1 MQGIL
6 DKFSLKGKTA
16 VVTGGSRGLGVGLTR
31 ILAAAGAKVL
41 ISGRTESDLK
51 DTSERISREE
61 NAEVIYTTVDLCN
74 RQSTKEFAAEAERL
88 LGQVD
93 IFVANAAL
101 EGGTTK
107 VDELDEAVENLMDDL
122 VEANL
127 VANLVLTSCFSKG
140 MKKRGWGRII
150 YISSCGTRVAGD
162 YGHGIYSATKAGL
175 DVYTR
180 SASVELGPY
189 GITANCV
196 LPGAYMTDMVK
207 DRLDALSPEDRKERE
222 SFLTGMTSLL
232 RFGKPEELEGVIL
245 LLASDAGAYVSG
257 AQISVDGGYTIKM
270 MPNTQQH
277 EPPSIK

>member
-1 MQGIL
+1 MQSAL
-6 DKFSLKGKTA
+6 EKFSLKGRTA
-16 VVTGGSRGLGVGLTR
+16 VVTGGSRGLGYNMTR

-41 ISGRTESDLK
+41 ICGRTEAALRQTATTLGRQEK
-51 DTSERISREE
+51 
-61 NAEVIYTTVDLCN
+61 AEILYTTVDLAE
-74 RQSTKEFAAEAERL
+74 RDSVKQFAEEAERL

-101 EGGTTK
+101 SGTTL
-107 VDELDEAVENLMDDL
+107 VDALDEQAEGVMDRL
-122 VEANL
+122 LEANL
-127 VANLVLTSCFSKG
+127 VANLILTSRFAVG

-162 YGHGIYSATKAGL
+162 YGHGIYSGIKAGL

-196 LPGAYMTDMVK
+196 LPGVYMTDMLK
-207 DRLDALSPEDRKERE
+207 ERLDALPPEEAKARRA
-222 SFLTGMTSLL
+222 SLTSMTALL
-232 RFGKPEELEGVIL
+232 RFGSPEELEGIIL
-245 LLASDAGAYVSG
+245 LLASDAGSYISG

-270 MPNTQQH
+270 MPNTRDH
-277 EPPSIK
+277 NEEMKT